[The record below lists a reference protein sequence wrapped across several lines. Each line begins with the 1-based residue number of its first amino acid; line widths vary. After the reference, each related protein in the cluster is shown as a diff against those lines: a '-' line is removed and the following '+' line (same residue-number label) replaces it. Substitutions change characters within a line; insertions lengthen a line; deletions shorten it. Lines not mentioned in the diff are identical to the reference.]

1 MNGHGNRD
9 LLAFHILIAEQLTI
23 QQARAIINLIL
34 EKVSTGRGHR
44 LWTNCKLVCAVQLD
58 IIIAGIVNGNN
69 YTISAS
75 LGDPDIVGQ
84 IGADKPAEIW
94 GNLIDDSMFIT
105 VVDNAILDVVF
116 GLFGQ
121 GESIQCQFGNRQ
133 FGRRPAL
140 VAAVLDVASLG
151 IGSLFRL
158 VDKGSPL
165 LASVGRLDG
174 SPPII
179 RVLKVDKKMN
189 FFFALSCVV
198 YNALGGYRRPQ
209 VGVIIDLAAGGQYS
223 RAIGVIGQHG
233 DIGGFNNA
241 HFDIGVE

>member
-1 MNGHGNRD
+1 
-9 LLAFHILIAEQLTI
+9 
-23 QQARAIINLIL
+23 
-34 EKVSTGRGHR
+34 
-44 LWTNCKLVCAVQLD
+44 
-58 IIIAGIVNGNN
+58 
-69 YTISAS
+69 
-75 LGDPDIVGQ
+75 
-84 IGADKPAEIW
+84 
-94 GNLIDDSMFIT
+94 MFIT

-179 RVLKVDKKMN
+179 RVLKVDK
-189 FFFALSCVV
+189 
-198 YNALGGYRRPQ
+198 R
-209 VGVIIDLAAGGQYS
+209 
-223 RAIGVIGQHG
+223 
-233 DIGGFNNA
+233 
-241 HFDIGVE
+241 